1 MLEQVARETNQKVVN
16 QKSQIQTFYASLHAA
31 IDLTIRISLTRPI
44 AVLPQLWLFPTLGNI
59 RGREPHHQQPW
70 LYCLWGSFHPY
81 GRLCFLEYAC
91 LPWFAGLPQILD
103 VAWKEQ
109 CCPRSP
115 GWLGPGTAAQY
126 FLYNGLLYD
135 HAGVLEWYRTFQT
148 KVWLFRE
155 SSVVSSMSALVISAS
170 SLTLQ
175 WCMWCWS

>member
-1 MLEQVARETNQKVVN
+1 MYLYLVPLLAIFYLIPSAQMVFMLEQVARETNQKVVN

-91 LPWFAGLPQILD
+91 LA
-103 VAWKEQ
+103 
-109 CCPRSP
+109 
-115 GWLGPGTAAQY
+115 
-126 FLYNGLLYD
+126 
-135 HAGVLEWYRTFQT
+135 
-148 KVWLFRE
+148 
-155 SSVVSSMSALVISAS
+155 
-170 SLTLQ
+170 
-175 WCMWCWS
+175 